1 MGGWT
6 ARCIV
11 FWPFKTTIK
20 FVDGSGCEQR
30 LCYAVSAKTSDE
42 AKDTIKSRLFA
53 QEIFGF
59 TVEQVIA
66 DTVGAAREIDLP
78 TGCVQLLA

>member
-1 MGGWT
+1 M
-6 ARCIV
+6 RCLV

-20 FVDGSGCEQR
+20 FDDRSGRVQR

-42 AKDTIKSRLFA
+42 AKSAIRDRLFA

-59 TVEQVIA
+59 TVEQVVAATI
-66 DTVGAAREIDLP
+66 GEAREIDLP